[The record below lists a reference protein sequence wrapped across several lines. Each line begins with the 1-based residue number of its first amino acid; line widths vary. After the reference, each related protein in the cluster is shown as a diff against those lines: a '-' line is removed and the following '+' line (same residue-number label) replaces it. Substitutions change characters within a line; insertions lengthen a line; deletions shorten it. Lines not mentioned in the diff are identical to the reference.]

1 MDQFG
6 ELSRLGETDGVETLP
21 DGPGKKLG
29 RGDRGAARRV
39 EKQKVPPGL
48 GRAALRND
56 FHLQP
61 RERPDE
67 NFGLGDGGG
76 GQDKLRL
83 RAVVGADPPQAPQH
97 LGHVAAHDA
106 PVGVDF
112 IDHHELEPGKKAGPR
127 GVVRH
132 KPHVEH
138 VRVGDEHMR
147 RVRLDGLAL
156 RRRRVAVINGRGQ
169 GRGGQGRVQLL
180 EGLQLVL
187 LQGLQGKQIQ
197 GVAPGFGQERFQY
210 RQIID
215 QRLAA
220 GRGGG
225 HQQVLP
231 RPDGGQGL
239 PLVGVEPG
247 NPQTLQGRQHH
258 RRQPRIPHRVLHRL
272 LRQIMIMT
280 ENIPVFSGF
289 FQLIDEIL
297 EHLCN
302 GFRFSVFGFR

>member
-1 MDQFG
+1 MDQLR
-6 ELSRLGETDGVETLP
+6 ELSRLGETDGVETLLY
-21 DGPGKKLG
+21 GPGKQLR
-29 RGDRGAARRV
+29 RGDRGAARGV
-39 EKQKVPPGL
+39 DKQEVPPGL

-56 FHLQP
+56 LHLQP

-67 NFGLGDGGG
+67 DFGLGDGGG

-106 PVGVDF
+106 AVGVDF
-112 IDHHELEPGKKAGPR
+112 VDDHELQSRKEAGPR

-138 VRVGDEHMR
+138 VRVSDEHVR
-147 RVRLDGLAL
+147 RVRLDGLAR
-156 RRRRVAVINGRGQ
+156 RRRRVAVINGGRQ

-180 EGLQLVL
+180 EGFQLVL
-187 LQGLQGKQIQ
+187 LQGLQGKEIQ

-210 RQIID
+210 RQIIN

-220 GRGGG
+220 GGGSG
-225 HQQVLP
+225 HQQVLAGAN
-231 RPDGGQGL
+231 GGQGL
-239 PLVGVEPG
+239 ALVRVEPG
-247 NPQTLQGRQHH
+247 NPQALQGPQHH
-258 RRQPRIPHRVLHRL
+258 RRQPRIPHGILHRL

-280 ENIPVFSGF
+280 ENIPVFG
-289 FQLIDEIL
+289 
-297 EHLCN
+297 
-302 GFRFSVFGFR
+302 